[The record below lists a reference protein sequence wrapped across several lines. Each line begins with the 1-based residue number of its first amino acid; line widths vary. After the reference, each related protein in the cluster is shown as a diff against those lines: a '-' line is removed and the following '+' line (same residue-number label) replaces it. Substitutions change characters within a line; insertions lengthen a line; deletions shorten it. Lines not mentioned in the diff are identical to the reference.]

1 MAVGPGHYLALSA
14 ILFTIGVVGV
24 LTRKN
29 AIIVFMAIEI
39 MLNAANL
46 AFVSAVA
53 AGAIA
58 ADAADDPEA
67 FTTGFEAERAWQRGW
82 LLARLGVEPRRQGES
97 PTARR
102 APNDQETMS
111 SSSSR

>member
-1 MAVGPGHYLALSA
+1 VAVGPGHYLALSA

-46 AFVSAVA
+46 TFVTFAAAIGDVGGQVAVLLVISVA
-53 AGAIA
+53 AAEAAVGLAIIVA
-58 ADAADDPEA
+58 MFRHRETVNVEA
-67 FTTGFEAERAWQRGW
+67 FST
-82 LLARLGVEPRRQGES
+82 LQG
-97 PTARR
+97 
-102 APNDQETMS
+102 
-111 SSSSR
+111 

>member
-14 ILFTIGVVGV
+14 LLFTIGVVGV

-46 AFVSAVA
+46 AFVTFAAAIGDIGGQVAVLLVISVA
-53 AGAIA
+53 AAEAAVGLAIIVA
-58 ADAADDPEA
+58 MFRHRETVNVDA
-67 FTTGFEAERAWQRGW
+67 FSTLRG
-82 LLARLGVEPRRQGES
+82 
-97 PTARR
+97 
-102 APNDQETMS
+102 
-111 SSSSR
+111 